1 MALQQH
7 LLDARCE
14 SKVTLEREG
23 AVSETG
29 FAAFGLVTVGV
40 EGVFQAETFSKGSQ
54 GLCRTF
60 AVECPGLHIGKPTV
74 RIACPV
80 VRPHFVEPLQG
91 GPYDV
96 L

>member
-40 EGVFQAETFSKGSQ
+40 EGVFRQKHSAKVLRACAAPLPSNARAFILASQ
-54 GLCRTF
+54 LY
-60 AVECPGLHIGKPTV
+60 E
-74 RIACPV
+74 
-80 VRPHFVEPLQG
+80 
-91 GPYDV
+91 
-96 L
+96 